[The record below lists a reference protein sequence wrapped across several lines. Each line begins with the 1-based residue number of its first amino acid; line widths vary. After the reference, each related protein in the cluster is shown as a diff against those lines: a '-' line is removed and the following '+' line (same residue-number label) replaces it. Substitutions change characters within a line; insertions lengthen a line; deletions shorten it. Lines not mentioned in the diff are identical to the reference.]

1 MTLEYGDHLPGPTRK
16 RPRRRDLPR
25 RVRAAVPSR
34 PALRPARAGLAHPRA
49 GSAILATPSRGTW
62 SGHRDQVLLASAYN
76 TGPRVSELTA
86 LRVRDVLLDRQTAVH
101 LHGNG
106 RKQRVIP

>member
-1 MTLEYGDHLPGPTRK
+1 
-16 RPRRRDLPR
+16 
-25 RVRAAVPSR
+25 
-34 PALRPARAGLAHPRA
+34 
-49 GSAILATPSRGTW
+49 
-62 SGHRDQVLLASAYN
+62 VLLASACN